1 MRAIL
6 ASIACLAVISTSAS
20 SQTRAPWVDGPPGL
34 TASHEEAER
43 WAAETLGQL
52 TLEQRVAQMVCEQIQ
67 GTYASDDDPAL
78 RRWIG
83 LARDRGIGGFVVYGG
98 SPYETAALL
107 NRLQREAKVPLL
119 MSTDFEGGPGQQFGG
134 ASEFPGNMALSAIGS
149 EELTYEVA
157 KAGAQEGRA
166 IGIHLNYSPVVDI
179 QTLPANPVLSV
190 RSFGSDLGLL
200 ARMTAAYIKGYQDNG
215 MLTTAKHFPG
225 RGDVELIAG
234 TEFTINRKPAA
245 QIEREEFRA
254 FKSAFDAGVAF
265 VMTEHIAIPSLTNG
279 SDLPASVSRILATDI
294 LRDRLGFTGVLTSDD
309 LWYAKIVDRFGAE
322 RAAVLAI
329 QAGHDIVLKP
339 ANAEKTIDALIAAA
353 KSGEIPVAQIDRSA
367 KRVLYWKARLNLHR
381 QRLVDL
387 DKVRTTVG
395 TAAHRALVQQVA
407 ERSLTLLAN
416 RGVFPTTS
424 AKNGAIVHVVIQK
437 NDVEPAAA
445 TAAAKMKDALGA
457 QQTFV
462 FKPGIDPALYRQA
475 VTAARQ
481 AHTVVVSLFNQRTVY
496 VDNGPLSADHQALVD
511 ALVQARPDRVIVM
524 SYGNPYLA
532 TRITGA
538 GAFVLGYGEGGFF
551 GNQTAY
557 VDAFVRLMKGE
568 IEAKGVLPVKLA
580 SNTAPPQGRPAASAA
595 NASSHVVI
603 PFLANASRP
612 GDLDYQAG
620 ECDVDAKGTTMA
632 CEFQQVFLTVSGV
645 DTQTCLVTTNRY
657 ARDFTK
663 QSPTRWMSR
672 EGPEGAC
679 GIEDIATLDDNGG
692 VRWTMEVRKVA
703 TRKDAACRD
712 EQETLSW
719 RDLRRPLPCT
729 FVQPGAMS
737 R

>member
-1 MRAIL
+1 MN
-6 ASIACLAVISTSAS
+6 
-20 SQTRAPWVDGPPGL
+20 GPPGL

-43 WAAETLGQL
+43 WATETLEHL

-67 GTYASDDDPAL
+67 GTYVGDDDAAL

-98 SPYETAALL
+98 SPYETATLL
-107 NRLQREAKVPLL
+107 NRLQREARVPLL
-119 MSTDFEGGPGQQFGG
+119 MSTDFEGGPGQQFSG

-179 QTLPANPVLSV
+179 QTLPGNPVLSV
-190 RSFGSDLGLL
+190 RSFGSDLNLL
-200 ARMTAAYIKGYQDNG
+200 ARMTAAYIRGYQDNG

-225 RGDVELIAG
+225 RGDVELIPG

-265 VMTEHIAIPSLTNG
+265 VMTEHIAVPSLTNG
-279 SDLPASVSRILATDI
+279 SDLPASVNKTLATEV

-322 RAAVLAI
+322 KAAVLSV

-339 ANAEKTIDALIAAA
+339 ANAEKTIDALVAAVKA
-353 KSGEIPVAQIDRSA
+353 GEISKAQVDRSA

-387 DKVRTTVG
+387 DNVRSSVG
-395 TAAHRALVQQVA
+395 TAAHKALVRQVA
-407 ERSLTLLAN
+407 ERSLTMISN
-416 RGVFPTTS
+416 RGIFPTTTT
-424 AKNGAIVHVVIQK
+424 KNGAMVHVVIQK
-437 NDVEPAAA
+437 NEVEPAAA
-445 TAAAKMKDALGA
+445 AAALKIKDALGA
-457 QQTFV
+457 PQTFV

-475 VTAARQ
+475 VAAARQ
-481 AHTVVVSLFNQRTVY
+481 AQTVVVSLFNQRTVY
-496 VDNGPLSADHQALVD
+496 VDNGPLSGEHQALVD

-538 GAFVLGYGEGGFF
+538 GAFVVGYGEGGFF

-557 VDAFVRLMKGE
+557 IDAFIRLMRGE
-568 IEAKGVLPVKLA
+568 IEAKGVLPVKLG
-580 SNTAPPQGRPAASAA
+580 SSPAPPQGQPAASS
-595 NASSHVVI
+595 SSHVII

-620 ECDVDAKGTTMA
+620 ECDVDAKGATMA

-645 DTQTCLVTTNRY
+645 DAQTCLVTTNRY
-657 ARDFTK
+657 VRDFTK
-663 QSPTRWMSR
+663 QGPTRWVSR

-679 GIEDIATLDDNGG
+679 GVEDIATLDDGGG
-692 VRWTMEVRKVA
+692 VRWTMEMRKVA
-703 TRKDAACRD
+703 TRKDATPSCGGS
-712 EQETLSW
+712 ETQETLSW
-719 RDLRRPLPCT
+719 RDLRRPLPCR